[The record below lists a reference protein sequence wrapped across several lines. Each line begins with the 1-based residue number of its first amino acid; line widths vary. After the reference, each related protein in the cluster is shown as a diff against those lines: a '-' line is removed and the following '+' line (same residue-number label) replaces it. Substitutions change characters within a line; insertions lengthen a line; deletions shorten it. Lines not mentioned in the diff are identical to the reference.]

1 MNQVQTFTNHVF
13 GELPVVIVDSVEW
26 FGATEA
32 AKSLSFTD
40 PHKAITNHVDEE
52 DSTVHPVGVQTGIKG
67 DGTPAVQTVKKKFIN
82 ESGLYSLIFGAA
94 KQGNNQAIKEKARE
108 YKRWVTSEV
117 LPTIRKHGM
126 YATDALLDDPDLLLK
141 TITKLR
147 DERAARLAAEAIITE
162 QAPKVE
168 YHDRIL
174 ASNGALSV
182 SQIAKDYGLSAEL
195 LNLILRA
202 EDVQYRSGNQWLLK
216 AKYHSLGYTKSE
228 TGINEHGRSYV
239 NTKWTQAGRLFIHR
253 LLESK
258 GITAEYGPN
267 EQGLAYIDAVKKGR
281 STVTPSVDVTKIIV
295 RSRQS
300 TTVYN

>member
-1 MNQVQTFTNHVF
+1 MASDMTRMLDDDEKGTHIIRTPGGQQ
-13 GELPVVIVDSVEW
+13 ELSIIS
-26 FGATEA
+26 
-32 AKSLSFTD
+32 
-40 PHKAITNHVDEE
+40 
-52 DSTVHPVGVQTGIKG
+52 
-67 DGTPAVQTVKKKFIN
+67 
-82 ESGLYSLIFGAA
+82 ESGLYAA
-94 KQGNNQAIKEKARE
+94 ILKSRKTEAKSFRK
-108 YKRWVTSEV
+108 WVTSEV

-126 YATDALLDDPDLLLK
+126 YATDALLDDPELLLK

-147 DERAARLAAEAIITE
+147 DERAARLAAEAVIAE

-202 EDVQYRSGNQWLLK
+202 EGVQYRSGKQWLLK
-216 AKYHSLGYTKSE
+216 AKYQSLGYTKSE
-228 TGINEHGRSYV
+228 TGINDQGRSYI

-258 GITAEYGPN
+258 GITAEYGPS
-267 EQGLAYIDAVKKGR
+267 EQGLAYIETIKKGNR
-281 STVTPSVDVTKIIV
+281 TATHSVDVTQLLV
-295 RSRQS
+295 RTKQNI
-300 TTVYN
+300 TVYN